1 MQSTIEIIKDYLIY
15 NHLVSGLI
23 MIALVVAAVNIII
36 PRVIVVAVKKKLII
50 PIIKRS
56 SHNKEVPSLG
66 GISFFM
72 VYLITIP
79 LINMIHYESFAGYNI
94 IAAISILFMVGLKD
108 DLVNSSPRVK
118 LYGQFLASGFI
129 VLSPEFLI
137 TNYHGFLGIYEI
149 NPFASMFISMGFIVF
164 FINSF
169 NLIDGLDGLASFV
182 GIVISAAFLIVFSI
196 REDFFYSSLALV
208 TIAMLVAFLRFN
220 LTKGKLKIFMG
231 DCGSLIIG
239 LMISVLAVHYLAS
252 EPLPMTN
259 HLFLP
264 ENRFIFVFSVLF
276 IPLLD
281 TARVIVIRILAGKH
295 PMKADRNHLH
305 HVLLDF
311 MKSHIWASISL
322 GLLNLIVIVTF
333 ISISNTFPIEVVSV
347 VMVLMTLLVLLLIY
361 TINSSNKKMLVSKKK
376 QTKFHAE

>member
-1 MQSTIEIIKDYLIY
+1 MQSTIKIIQDYLIY
-15 NHLVSGLI
+15 NPLILGFMMIILVI
-23 MIALVVAAVNIII
+23 TAVNIIT

-50 PIIKRS
+50 PIINRS
-56 SHNKEVPSLG
+56 SHSKEVPSLG
-66 GISFFM
+66 GVSFVM

-79 LINMIHYESFAGYNI
+79 LINMIYYENFAGYNI

-108 DLVNSSPRVK
+108 DLVSSSPKVK
-118 LYGQFLASGFI
+118 LYGQFLAAGFI
-129 VLSPEFLI
+129 VISPEFLI

-149 NPFASMFISMGFIVF
+149 NPFISMVLSFGFLVF

-169 NLIDGLDGLASFV
+169 NLIDGLDGLASVV
-182 GIVISAAFLIVFSI
+182 GTVISGTFLIIFFLK
-196 REDFFYSSLALV
+196 EDYFYFSLALV
-208 TIAMLVAFLRFN
+208 TISMLVAFLRFN
-220 LTKGKLKIFMG
+220 LNKGKLKIFMG

-239 LMISVLAVHYLAS
+239 LMIAIMALHYLAS
-252 EPLPMTN
+252 PWSLTN

-281 TARVIVIRILAGKH
+281 TFRVIGIRLLAGKH
-295 PMKADRNHLH
+295 PMKADKNHLH
-305 HVLLDF
+305 HVLLEF

-322 GLLNLIVIVTF
+322 GLLNLIVIMTFVTISNAYPFKIVTF
-333 ISISNTFPIEVVSV
+333 
-347 VMVLMTLLVLLLIY
+347 VMILMTLFVLLLIY
-361 TINSSNKKMLVSKKK
+361 TINTSNKIASKKN